1 MEQKKKSGF
10 SVYINSNENF
20 QNALILEQRKKRYRI
35 GLIIALMIVAL
46 CSILAYRYRTY
57 HNIKVVKT
65 ISKDLT
71 ESFQSFSYKKG
82 TICYSENGIYFL
94 DGKGN
99 EKWNR
104 TYSIKNPQ
112 ASYCG
117 NYIVIASKNGN
128 EIALLDNDGQMKKFS
143 VSYPI
148 VDVEIAKQGVIAL
161 MLHGDKGNYIELYD
175 AAQKKLVS
183 IKVTASQNGYPMDI
197 ALSSD
202 GQNLVVSYL
211 VVDGINVKS
220 RIAFYNFGMTG
231 EEKGDQL
238 IGGFDF
244 KDCVISK
251 VSYMSGSKVVA
262 AADDKL
268 IFFKTGKTISK
279 NNTVEI
285 RKTIKSIAVN
295 DKYIAMVLE
304 NDTKSAQEKYQAV
317 VYNKN
322 GRNVMEHE
330 FSSEYTKLLLGE
342 KEIVLAGNYHF
353 SVLNFAGHEM
363 YQKDF
368 KKRISNVSL
377 TGKKRRYLITYEDNI
392 NLLELR

>member
-82 TICYSENGIYFL
+82 TICYSEDGIYFL

-161 MLHGDKGNYIELYD
+161 MVHGYKGNFIELYD
-175 AAQKKLVS
+175 AAQ
-183 IKVTASQNGYPMDI
+183 
-197 ALSSD
+197 
-202 GQNLVVSYL
+202 
-211 VVDGINVKS
+211 
-220 RIAFYNFGMTG
+220 
-231 EEKGDQL
+231 
-238 IGGFDF
+238 
-244 KDCVISK
+244 
-251 VSYMSGSKVVA
+251 
-262 AADDKL
+262 
-268 IFFKTGKTISK
+268 
-279 NNTVEI
+279 
-285 RKTIKSIAVN
+285 
-295 DKYIAMVLE
+295 
-304 NDTKSAQEKYQAV
+304 
-317 VYNKN
+317 
-322 GRNVMEHE
+322 
-330 FSSEYTKLLLGE
+330 
-342 KEIVLAGNYHF
+342 
-353 SVLNFAGHEM
+353 
-363 YQKDF
+363 
-368 KKRISNVSL
+368 
-377 TGKKRRYLITYEDNI
+377 
-392 NLLELR
+392 

>member
-1 MEQKKKSGF
+1 
-10 SVYINSNENF
+10 
-20 QNALILEQRKKRYRI
+20 
-35 GLIIALMIVAL
+35 
-46 CSILAYRYRTY
+46 
-57 HNIKVVKT
+57 
-65 ISKDLT
+65 
-71 ESFQSFSYKKG
+71 
-82 TICYSENGIYFL
+82 
-94 DGKGN
+94 
-99 EKWNR
+99 
-104 TYSIKNPQ
+104 
-112 ASYCG
+112 
-117 NYIVIASKNGN
+117 
-128 EIALLDNDGQMKKFS
+128 
-143 VSYPI
+143 
-148 VDVEIAKQGVIAL
+148 
-161 MLHGDKGNYIELYD
+161 
-175 AAQKKLVS
+175 
-183 IKVTASQNGYPMDI
+183 
-197 ALSSD
+197 
-202 GQNLVVSYL
+202 
-211 VVDGINVKS
+211 
-220 RIAFYNFGMTG
+220 
-231 EEKGDQL
+231 
-238 IGGFDF
+238 
-244 KDCVISK
+244 
-251 VSYMSGSKVVA
+251 MSGSKVVA
-262 AADDKL
+262 VADDKL

-322 GRNVMEHE
+322 GRSVMEHE